1 VRYDPEGTA
10 PGRVRDRDSLLRV
23 DPATNTVVDTIP
35 VGDGPIG
42 VAVGEG
48 AVWVANEL
56 SATVSRI
63 DPEKNE
69 VVETIPLGNRP
80 AGIAVGHD
88 RVWVTVY

>member
-1 VRYDPEGTA
+1 M
-10 PGRVRDRDSLLRV
+10 S
-23 DPATNTVVDTIP
+23 
-35 VGDGPIG
+35 

-80 AGIAVGHD
+80 PDRRGHG